1 MNIFGPTKEQHDQLA
16 AQLKAERTKSGAK
29 DAEHKAELAAAL
41 TKYSG
46 WEREAKRHQR
56 DAEIAHERA
65 AAAEKAAARLQA
77 AFDQLAVQERE
88 NWHDFGTKSFYF
100 LSSIVKISTDAD
112 PEDPTKSLVVKINGE
127 SLDRDIHRT
136 PATVSEVL
144 AIIAM
149 HRKSRHRIVG
159 RSDADD
165 LPSAPLPPR
174 PKEPGYDRG
183 R

>member
-56 DAEIAHERA
+56 DAEIALERA
-65 AAAEKAAARLQA
+65 AAAEKEAARLQA
-77 AFDQLAVQERE
+77 AFDQLAAQEQE
-88 NWHDFGTKSFYF
+88 NWNDFGTKSFHL
-100 LSSIVKISTDAD
+100 LSSIVKISTPTDSDD
-112 PEDPTKSLVVKINGE
+112 PLKSQITAIN
-127 SLDRDIHRT
+127 DVDIGVRIRGT
-136 PATVSEVL
+136 TATLSEAL

-149 HRKSRHRIVG
+149 HRKSRHRIGG